1 MPAFDLCSTVFIIR
15 PHSHF
20 TPQQFLGRM
29 AHKLFLSMLDHI
41 GLEALANS
49 LHNKSDHLPYVV
61 SDIFPNGTHHFWLR
75 ISGLTPHISQ
85 DVIAKLATLVGQTIE
100 VKARNDREE
109 APWKCVVDA
118 VVPSQ
123 HEWARSQTY
132 SEFVHTAWR
141 LSRPKYFRLEFITPT
156 AIKSEGLYRPFPM
169 PHWVFRPLYDRFS
182 RLGGTSLPFQPNSIY
197 LEAYAEHFIRVEDYG
212 MRCRKRLP
220 MKDDKL
226 VAFQGWIDY
235 TLSEPNE
242 HFGVGDHADKKL
254 YRTEP
259 VSTIRAHIQQH
270 RDQYA
275 ALVHLLAQFAYYSGV
290 GKYTGQGMGMVQ
302 LSERTGR

>member
-1 MPAFDLCSTVFIIR
+1 MFKTRGHIFTLPAKFNISRSLCRT
-15 PHSHF
+15 
-20 TPQQFLGRM
+20 
-29 AHKLFLSMLDHI
+29 
-41 GLEALANS
+41 
-49 LHNKSDHLPYVV
+49 LH
-61 SDIFPNGTHHFWLR
+61 
-75 ISGLTPHISQ
+75 
-85 DVIAKLATLVGQTIE
+85 
-100 VKARNDREE
+100 
-109 APWKCVVDA
+109 
-118 VVPSQ
+118 
-123 HEWARSQTY
+123 
-132 SEFVHTAWR
+132 
-141 LSRPKYFRLEFITPT
+141 
-156 AIKSEGLYRPFPM
+156 
-169 PHWVFRPLYDRFS
+169 
-182 RLGGTSLPFQPNSIY
+182 
-197 LEAYAEHFIRVEDYG
+197 RVEDYG

-290 GKYTGQGMGMVQ
+290 GKYTGQGMGMAQ
-302 LSERTGR
+302 LNERKGR